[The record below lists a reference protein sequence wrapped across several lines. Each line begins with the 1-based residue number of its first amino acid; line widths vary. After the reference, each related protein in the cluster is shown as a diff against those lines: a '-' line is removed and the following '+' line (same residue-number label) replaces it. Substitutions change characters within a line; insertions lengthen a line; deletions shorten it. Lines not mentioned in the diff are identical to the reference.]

1 MAPTGIVEAIDVFAE
16 WCWRVGYAAIVEQ
29 VFFLS
34 RLSWIAGKW
43 KQSDDAFL

>member
-34 RLSWIAGKW
+34 RLS
-43 KQSDDAFL
+43 